1 MQTVTIKNGVA
12 TLYQTKQTFKTKQK
26 KNVARD
32 KEGFCTNRRINPLG
46 EPNNYKPHIPTNKP
60 PNM

>member
-1 MQTVTIKNGVA
+1 MEWLHCIRQNR
-12 TLYQTKQTFKTKQK
+12 LLKQNKK
-26 KNVARD
+26 KNFARD